1 MVQLAP
7 GARLT
12 PQSFASAKSP
22 ATAILLSVSWPPPE
36 LASVTACAALDWPCC
51 CAANTRLA
59 GDSVTPGIAPATP
72 LPPSKA
78 ICGLPG
84 ASSRTVS
91 WPVRAPVVEGR
102 KLTRIAQLAP
112 AASADPQSLV
122 WVKSPLA
129 TMDARLSAAALK
141 FASVTVWVMLAAP
154 TVCSPKISL
163 SGDSTTPCAA
173 AAQPS
178 AKASASSLPEGEG
191 EGLHAGIEELDL
203 EGAVFNRP
211 LLAHQL
217 IEAMKRDRAQ
227 ALSVGVGA
235 MVRARGGA
243 VNGDLEADGLAVRR
257 AQHQVEIPGVEAI
270 DDRPVGLF
278 QNRHL
283 RADFPGAGKTPLI
296 VRGANRRGVG
306 RGFIGFKLLRRGKAH
321 AAAVADVGFRRPDG
335 GHVGRGLGART
346 SHLHQSS
353 RSAHLL
359 VVGVGEELL
368 DDALVFGVLA
378 LPEMVEADL
387 ALGIHK
393 VIGRPVLIVECVPDR
408 MVAVHRDREGEL

>member
-22 ATAILLSVSWPPPE
+22 ATARLPSVSWPPPE
-36 LASVTACAALDWPCC
+36 LVSVTACAALDWPCC

-59 GDSVTPGIAPATP
+59 GASVTPGIAPATP

-84 ASSRTVS
+84 ASSPTVS
-91 WPVRAPVVEGR
+91 APVVEGR
-102 KLTRIAQLAP
+102 KLTRIAQLVP
-112 AASADPQSLV
+112 AASDEPQLLV

-129 TMDARLSAAALK
+129 TMDARLSADALK

-217 IEAMKRDRAQ
+217 IEAMKRDR
-227 ALSVGVGA
+227 
-235 MVRARGGA
+235 
-243 VNGDLEADGLAVRR
+243 
-257 AQHQVEIPGVEAI
+257 
-270 DDRPVGLF
+270 
-278 QNRHL
+278 
-283 RADFPGAGKTPLI
+283 
-296 VRGANRRGVG
+296 
-306 RGFIGFKLLRRGKAH
+306 
-321 AAAVADVGFRRPDG
+321 
-335 GHVGRGLGART
+335 
-346 SHLHQSS
+346 
-353 RSAHLL
+353 
-359 VVGVGEELL
+359 
-368 DDALVFGVLA
+368 
-378 LPEMVEADL
+378 
-387 ALGIHK
+387 
-393 VIGRPVLIVECVPDR
+393 
-408 MVAVHRDREGEL
+408 